1 MNAIF
6 LAILSG
12 TILSMDTVL
21 IKLFLN
27 NFKIDNSSISINS
40 REIFF
45 IFIILIIGI
54 MGFGLWI
61 LALQKTE
68 LISIYWVSS
77 IYYLLVPLFSVFLLK
92 EEISNTQFIGYSVI
106 AFGSI
111 LASKK

>member
-1 MNAIF
+1 MNSIF

-27 NFKIDNSSISINS
+27 NFKFPNASISINS

-45 IFIILIIGI
+45 LFIIIIIGI
-54 MGFGLWI
+54 IGFGLWI
-61 LALQKTE
+61 LALRKTE
-68 LISIYWVSS
+68 LISIYWISS

-92 EEISNTQFIGYSVI
+92 EEISTTQFIGYSVI

-111 LASKK
+111 LASQK

>member
-1 MNAIF
+1 MNSIF

-27 NFKIDNSSISINS
+27 KFKFHNESISINS

-45 IFIILIIGI
+45 ILIILIIGI

-68 LISIYWVSS
+68 HISIYWVSS
-77 IYYLLVPLFSVFLLK
+77 IYYLLVPYTLAMTFLTK
-92 EEISNTQFIGYSVI
+92 
-106 AFGSI
+106 
-111 LASKK
+111 